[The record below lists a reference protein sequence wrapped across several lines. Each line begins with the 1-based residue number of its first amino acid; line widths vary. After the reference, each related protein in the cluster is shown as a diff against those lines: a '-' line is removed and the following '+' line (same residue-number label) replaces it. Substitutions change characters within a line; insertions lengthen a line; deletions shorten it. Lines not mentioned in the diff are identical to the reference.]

1 MSEIVSQKVE
11 RLQKMYNYA
20 RAQNLCSNKA
30 TFAELVGFAPSN
42 VSRAFSGVPR
52 YLTDSLLTRV
62 NSAVNNAFST
72 EWVLY
77 GTGEMYSA
85 DNAGSTDTTPLPS
98 ALTTENSSDVDYR
111 MRCAELERVIEALK
125 GTIESQKGT
134 IKSQERII
142 EMLERELES
151 IKKAR
156 THVS

>member
-11 RLQKMYNYA
+11 RLQKMYDYA

-77 GTGEMYSA
+77 GTGEMYAAS
-85 DNAGSTDTTPLPS
+85 SPVSPDTTPLPS
-98 ALTTENSSDVDYR
+98 ATTNEKSSLVDR
-111 MRCAELERVIEALK
+111 HVKNLEDLVETLQAFNKVL
-125 GTIESQKGT
+125 QKDNA
-134 IKSQERII
+134 R
-142 EMLERELES
+142 LERENELL
-151 IKKAR
+151 KKGSALAKNA
-156 THVS
+156 